1 MEKHELTQLEG
12 EIQALKTSHAALAS
26 GDSLNELLTII
37 HRPGW
42 TTPAELAFVRTGL
55 ESIRAQTAQL
65 SALTNGLLVAAKLV
79 GAGRAAGA

>member
-1 MEKHELTQLEG
+1 MEKHQLTQLEG

-26 GDSLNELLTII
+26 GSSLDELLTII

-55 ESIRAQTAQL
+55 ESVRAQTAQL
-65 SALTNGLLVAAKLV
+65 NALTQGLLHAAKLV

>member
-26 GDSLNELLTII
+26 GDSLNELLKII

-42 TTPAELAFVRTGL
+42 TTPAELAFVLNGL
-55 ESIRAQTAQL
+55 ESVRAQTAQL
-65 SALTNGLLVAAKLV
+65 NTLTQGLLAAAKLV

>member
-12 EIQALKTSHAALAS
+12 QIQALKTSHAALAS

-65 SALTNGLLVAAKLV
+65 HALTQGLV
-79 GAGRAAGA
+79 GAAKHVGTGRAAGA